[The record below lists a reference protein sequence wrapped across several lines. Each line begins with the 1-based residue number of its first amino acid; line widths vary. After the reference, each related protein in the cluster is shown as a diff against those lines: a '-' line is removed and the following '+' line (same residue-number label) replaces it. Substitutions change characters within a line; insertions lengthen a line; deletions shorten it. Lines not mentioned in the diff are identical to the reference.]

1 MGSIEKLHISP
12 QDIQFIVVV
21 IWKWKSEQND
31 FILNNHKSLKVELKS
46 SYKKSRLS
54 RLKSVD
60 VSQ

>member
-54 RLKSVD
+54 CLKSVD